1 MGTMTMSFQT
11 DEEVSIRITG
21 EIVTFK
27 LRCNKLRKPKVDGLY
42 ALVIG
47 PEGERVIKHSW
58 LVSMRPV
65 AVDAP
70 AATCSPAPEPTQPAR
85 CESRPSRAS
94 WKDNVKRGAIYLDEE
109 PGGTYRAALVC
120 PKPDEP
126 GGEQVANARGLQ
138 PDDLEDQLIVLV
150 RRLVRRAREQAA
162 TREEIDAS

>member
-1 MGTMTMSFQT
+1 MTFET
-11 DEEVSIRITG
+11 DEEVAIRITG
-21 EIVTFK
+21 EVVKFQ

-47 PEGERVIKHSW
+47 REGERVVKHSW
-58 LVSMRPV
+58 LMSMRPV

-70 AATCSPAPEPTQPAR
+70 ASSCSPSPEPTQPAR
-85 CESRPSRAS
+85 CESKPSRAS

-120 PKPDEP
+120 PKIDEP
-126 GGEQVANARGLQ
+126 GGEQVANARGLS

-162 TREEIDAS
+162 TREEVDVS